1 MASTK
6 IETSDFRDFASTAQ
20 PYYGQ
25 NGLELDE
32 VNNYTTLTSGSGN
45 GVYFEFNSAGYLILY
60 NASTSLRT
68 FTFLLEEPTEYEKLG
83 IAFTNKTVSVAAS
96 EKHILPVDSRYKKAD
111 GNIYIESS
119 GTDCKLQ
126 IIKRYTIV

>member
-6 IETSDFRDFASTAQ
+6 IETSDFRDFASTAL

-25 NGLELDE
+25 NGIELDE
-32 VNNYTTLTSGSGN
+32 VNNYTSLTSGSGN
-45 GVYFEFNSAGYLILY
+45 GVYFEFNSAGYIIFY
-60 NASTSLRT
+60 NASTGLRT
-68 FTFLLEEPTEYEKLG
+68 FTFLLEEPNEYEKLG
-83 IAFTNKTVSVAAS
+83 ISFSNKTVSVGPS
-96 EKHILPVDSRYKKAD
+96 EKHILPVDSRYKQAD

>member
-1 MASTK
+1 MAATL
-6 IETSDFRDFASTAQ
+6 IPTTDFRDFASTSA

-25 NGLELDE
+25 NGLELDDGS
-32 VNNYTTLTSGSGN
+32 NYQTLTSGSGN

-60 NASTSLRT
+60 NASSSLRT
-68 FTFLLEEPTEYEKLG
+68 FTFLLEEPNEYEKLG
-83 IAFTNKTVSVAAS
+83 FAFTNKTVSVAAS